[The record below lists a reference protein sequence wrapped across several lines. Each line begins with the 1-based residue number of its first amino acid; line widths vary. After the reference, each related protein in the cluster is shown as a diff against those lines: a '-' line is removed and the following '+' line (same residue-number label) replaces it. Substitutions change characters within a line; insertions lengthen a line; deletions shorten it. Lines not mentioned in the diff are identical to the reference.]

1 MATDATGFST
11 ACTMA
16 EWETW
21 KTCQQA
27 ADSAGINSCEA
38 IQKSLNCYPKCACN
52 DAAYKPKVDQ
62 MIVTYGSYGCSNL
75 GCGGPAVAATAGA
88 ATTAATGAATSIH
101 ATVFTGIVAA
111 FVAIFAAQ

>member
-1 MATDATGFST
+1 MATAETGFST

-21 KTCQQA
+21 KTCIDAGNSA
-27 ADSAGINSCEA
+27 ALGSCEA
-38 IQKSLNCYPKCACN
+38 IQKSVLNCYPKCACN

-62 MIVTYGSYGCSNL
+62 MITTYGSYGCSNL
-75 GCGGPAVAATAGA
+75 GCGGPAV
-88 ATTAATGAATSIH
+88 AATGAATSIH

>member
-1 MATDATGFST
+1 MATAATGFST

-16 EWETW
+16 EWQTW
-21 KTCQQA
+21 QTCYDA
-27 ADSAGINSCEA
+27 TSLGINSCEG
-38 IQKSLNCYPKCACN
+38 IQKMLNCYPKCACN

-62 MIVTYGSYGCSNL
+62 MITTYGSYGCSNL
-75 GCGGPAVAATAGA
+75 GCGGPAVAATGA